1 MDLLISQN
9 FHVHAF
15 VYAENWRAISDIIVE
30 GGVYIITSF
39 YTKMATGTFRPT
51 RSKIVINFSNSKRV
65 EKVPGDD
72 FIIPNHKFD
81 FIDVSDLHNTA
92 ESYEDLEK
100 QDFAA
105 ENGNWSYV
113 SCIGCVGE
121 VFKQEG
127 KYKCNCG
134 TTSPVDEKRYKVV
147 VLAGDETEALNF
159 VLLDRPASQIVEQT
173 TTKLISDNLQVAL
186 ASGYLAKIRDMIGKE
201 YTFDVEIKK

>member
-105 ENGNWSYV
+105 GFSNYNILHVDTFS
-113 SCIGCVGE
+113 
-121 VFKQEG
+121 VFIIMFEF
-127 KYKCNCG
+127 NN
-134 TTSPVDEKRYKVV
+134 TIFFI
-147 VLAGDETEALNF
+147 LNKSLTLSIF
-159 VLLDRPASQIVEQT
+159 YF
-173 TTKLISDNLQVAL
+173 KLI
-186 ASGYLAKIRDMIGKE
+186 
-201 YTFDVEIKK
+201 IKTLYFLF